1 MSLPHGP
8 RVIPFLHNLKWR
20 GRFLEFLE
28 YCVGRYGDI
37 FTFRVIGS
45 RPFVVVSHP
54 QAIKEIFTA
63 PAGYFD
69 SGKANQAFRPLLG
82 NNSLLLL
89 DGIQHQQQRKLL
101 LPPFHGEHLSKY
113 GQIICGITQQEIQQW
128 AVDRPFAIRPQVQA
142 ITLRI
147 ILQII
152 FGSQQES
159 SVESLN
165 QCLSELVDSFIS
177 PFWWQRFSFPQK
189 KQQLDRLV
197 YAQIRQ
203 RRQETACSTPD
214 ILSLLLS
221 ARDEAGA
228 ALTDEEIRDELITL
242 IMAGYETTTTAVLW
256 ALYWVAKLP
265 QIREKLDKELC
276 SLGSHPAPSEIAR
289 LSYLGAVC
297 SETLRIYSITGFTF
311 DRVVKVPLSIMGYQ
325 FEPGTVLSPCT
336 YLTHQREDLY
346 PLPKQFQPE
355 RFLVRQF
362 SPYEYYPFG
371 GGNRRCIGMAFAQ
384 MEIEL
389 VLATILS
396 HWHLSLVDDRPVR
409 PVGRG
414 VTLTPPLSL
423 EMVANRPN

>member
-1 MSLPHGP
+1 MPLPHGP
-8 RVIPFLHNLKWR
+8 RVIPFLHSLKWR

-37 FTFRVIGS
+37 FTFRVVGS

-63 PAGYFD
+63 PVGHFD

-89 DGIQHQQQRKLL
+89 DGIEHQQQRKLL

-113 GQIICGITQQEIQQW
+113 GQITCSITQQEIQQW

-142 ITLRI
+142 VTLRI

-152 FGSQQES
+152 FGSQQEP
-159 SVESLN
+159 SVEPLDR
-165 QCLSELVDSFIS
+165 CLSELVDSFIS

-189 KQQLDRLV
+189 KQQLDELL
-197 YAQIRQ
+197 YARIRQ
-203 RRQETACSTPD
+203 RRQETACSTTD

-265 QIREKLDKELC
+265 QVREKLDKELC
-276 SLGSHPAPSEIAR
+276 SLGFNPAPSEIAQ

-355 RFLVRQF
+355 RFLERQF

-384 MEIEL
+384 MEIKL

-396 HWHLSLVDDRPVR
+396 HLHLSLADDRPVR